1 MLKDCDTLSDE
12 IDDEE
17 YWEPYLVVLRKWYR
31 LCEGFVDEATD
42 TWSGMVDN
50 IAIWQAVE
58 ESSPHS
64 LSYILHKS
72 WKFKYDA
79 VRLLWNQEIDSY
91 PELMFF
97 NYMIPEEATLLENF
111 NPEGRDYE
119 GEILPFS
126 SLGYPTLSTVKE
138 VFDPRWL
145 PSGEPYVFDLFSAE
159 SYKPPASAVS
169 NAKKG
174 LAQRKE
180 WGRGGLSPSE
190 AKAQGIDSGVT
201 RARKIASGSV
211 SRHDVRRMSA
221 FNRHRKN
228 NRPDKKMPDGGP
240 TAGTIAWNLWG
251 GTSGVNW
258 AKKKS
263 AAMNAESYDAD
274 GRDMT
279 LEEIEETYGEGRLCD
294 HCFDGTFERGTHDD
308 GSTYYR
314 CWKCK
319 QFEAESVEA
328 ETWGVQIYDTDLTM
342 ADVKKMLKDAG
353 IKTKGSVRKIGNG
366 YGYYFKFDSSHQSKF
381 ENAFN
386 KFGKAGNYEY
396 EAEDF
401 GAETFEDCEVCHATV
416 DKGTLNDVQAGR
428 ICNECHKMNQYEGGT
443 KTIKTPYNAETF
455 ESPVSCKIC
464 GKTFDSFRG
473 LNGHMNAHLPPH
485 RKRAESEERYR
496 KDYMVP
502 ADIHRILE
510 SAVHLQQLQESHDGS
525 YPEWW
530 KSKLSVVA
538 SQLDNLTDVLDY
550 KVDHPEEFDAEDLM
564 FNDWSKQE
572 MMSHGDQDS
581 FEDWLEHEI
590 DKHGNV
596 SLREWGDDEE
606 KSHMERYGAED
617 YNSFTNDMEALLAKY
632 SQLLLTYE
640 TEYQSKERGG
650 DGIMEVFMR
659 FKPYNAYFDDVDF
672 DAEDAGTM
680 GPAGGYWGGFSGSH
694 DGVVY
699 KVSFNCSHDLNSRDS
714 YYISEMRNYVEA
726 QISNGY
732 DSGSEPFV
740 LTDERSGK
748 QMKGTVTWESIET
761 FDAEDGSDSGC
772 YDPDHF
778 DCNSCFEICLD
789 CHPSKIGGQDSIGE
803 NLCMDCVAH
812 EMADKE
818 PCKCDDNRRC
828 IECVNC
834 LGCEVQLYESGD
846 YGMMCTGCAPLILNA
861 EELTGDEDIKLGD
874 VVRSYDFCLG
884 GKVTNDDC
892 YVEGIVEKIEP
903 VEWCGPNCD
912 HYHIKTIR
920 RIFNGKPT
928 TYEDYYFPVADP
940 NQSAVRRVARWSA
953 EDWGGDPEGIL
964 AKALSRARMRSKEPR
979 KPLKI
984 EKLPHRDQKTLKD
997 FEAVVIPKTSGYAER
1012 AAATQMAIEASEQ
1025 QQKLLELQTLLN
1037 LKIISPED
1045 VFAMMLGE

>member
-1 MLKDCDTLSDE
+1 MLKDCDNLPDE
-12 IDDEE
+12 LDDEE

-58 ESSPHS
+58 ESSSHS
-64 LSYILHKS
+64 LSYILQKS

-258 AKKKS
+258 AKNKS
-263 AAMNAESYDAD
+263 AAMNAEDYAAKSAEWDMNINWNSQCPKCGKSADNPFRTKEYDGYVRTTYYCDCDVGIPTRKGKGGFPYSCCGEPMPRVDTDGSYH
-274 GRDMT
+274 
-279 LEEIEETYGEGRLCD
+279 YF
-294 HCFDGTFERGTHDD
+294 HCFVCQK
-308 GSTYYR
+308 SL
-314 CWKCK
+314 
-319 QFEAESVEA
+319 
-328 ETWGVQIYDTDLTM
+328 IYDS
-342 ADVKKMLKDAG
+342 ASGNIKKSAAM
-353 IKTKGSVRKIGNG
+353 
-366 YGYYFKFDSSHQSKF
+366 
-381 ENAFN
+381 
-386 KFGKAGNYEY
+386 
-396 EAEDF
+396 
-401 GAETFEDCEVCHATV
+401 
-416 DKGTLNDVQAGR
+416 
-428 ICNECHKMNQYEGGT
+428 
-443 KTIKTPYNAETF
+443 NAETF

-485 RKRAESEERYR
+485 RKRAESE
-496 KDYMVP
+496 
-502 ADIHRILE
+502 
-510 SAVHLQQLQESHDGS
+510 
-525 YPEWW
+525 
-530 KSKLSVVA
+530 SVG
-538 SQLDNLTDVLDY
+538 
-550 KVDHPEEFDAEDLM
+550 AEDLM

-632 SQLLLTYE
+632 AQLLLTYE

-694 DGVVY
+694 DGVDY
-699 KVSFNCSHDLNSRDS
+699 KVSFNCSHDLNSRDPH
-714 YYISEMRNYVEA
+714 YKSEMRNYVEA

-761 FDAEDGSDSGC
+761 LDAEDGSDSGC

-818 PCKCDDNRRC
+818 PCKCGDNRRC

-846 YGMMCTGCAPLILNA
+846 YGMMCTGCASLILNA
-861 EELTGDEDIKLGD
+861 EELTGDEDIKVGD

-920 RIFNGKPT
+920 RIFNGKTT

-1045 VFAMMLGE
+1045 AFAMMLGE